1 MATTFDINTF
11 KSTLKNGGARPNQF
25 QVTITF
31 PPALIALNQAYA
43 RPSNFLVTVAELPG
57 QTIGVTPVYY
67 RGREV
72 KLAGDKVFA
81 PFTCTILND
90 TDFQLRD
97 GMEKWMN
104 SIESNSRKTG
114 VTNPEQYQAII
125 IVSQLD
131 RAGATLR
138 TYRLFGAFPT
148 DISPVGLDFSAND
161 QLSTFG
167 ATFQYQ
173 HFDVF
178 SPQTGFI
185 N

>member
-1 MATTFDINTF
+1 
-11 KSTLKNGGARPNQF
+11 
-25 QVTITF
+25 
-31 PPALIALNQAYA
+31 
-43 RPSNFLVTVAELPG
+43 
-57 QTIGVTPVYY
+57 
-67 RGREV
+67 
-72 KLAGDKVFA
+72 LAGDKVFA

-90 TDFQLRD
+90 TDFKLRE
-97 GMEKWMN
+97 GLERWMN
-104 SIESNSRKTG
+104 AMESNSLKTG
-114 VTNPEQYQAII
+114 FTDPSQYQAV
-125 IVSQLD
+125 IVVTQLD
-131 RAGATLR
+131 RSGGVLR